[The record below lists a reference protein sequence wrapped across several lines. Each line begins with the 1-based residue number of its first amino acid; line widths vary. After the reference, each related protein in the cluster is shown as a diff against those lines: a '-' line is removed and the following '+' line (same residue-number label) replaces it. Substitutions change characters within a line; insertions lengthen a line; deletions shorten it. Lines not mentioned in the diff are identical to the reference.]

1 MPNLKED
8 ILKFSSNWE
17 TYLDKCQING
27 GNKSD
32 EETYKLFFYEIENKF
47 KELVDEKVYK
57 VKTSLGSGRVTAVP
71 WIGIFHKNIT
81 LSAKEGIYIVYLFS
95 RNLKTCYLSME
106 IGSGQFEEIYGKTSK
121 CSDRIE
127 EARNRFRDTFSH
139 YSPVDKETEINLKN
153 EDDKRFTEKFGK
165 LKSTPKFKINNYIA
179 GSFFRTKYSF
189 NKLFLDINFENDLRK
204 YLKTYESIIDDP
216 IGISYIEYLLDSV
229 HEKNDVKQKI
239 DLDYEIPKFIPRKH
253 TKEINNKKDE
263 KNTNS
268 ENRNKFNFSLP
279 SKKVGRAGEE
289 HVFEYEYN
297 KLVKAGRK
305 DLALKIVKQYEIL
318 NNFPGY
324 DIKSFDKD
332 GNEMYIEVKST
343 KSKSKSYFEISRN
356 EVLKSKKFQDQYF
369 IYHVVDVLKNP
380 RITNSLSNPLSKIDK
395 GEISMDPLIY
405 QIKF

>member
-1 MPNLKED
+1 MTNLKED
-8 ILKFSSNWE
+8 ILKFSSDWE

-32 EETYKLFFYEIENKF
+32 EETYKLFFYEIEKKF

-81 LSAKEGIYIVYLFS
+81 SSAKEGIYIVYLFS

-106 IGSGQFEEIYGKTSK
+106 IGSGQFEDIYGKTLK

-127 EARNRFRDTFSH
+127 EARNRFSDTFSH
-139 YSPVDKETEINLKN
+139 YSPIDKETGINLKN
-153 EDDKRFTEKFGK
+153 DDDKRFTEKFGK
-165 LKSTPKFKINNYIA
+165 LKSNPEFRINNYIA
-179 GSFFRTKYSF
+179 GAFFRTKYSL
-189 NKLFLDINFENDLRK
+189 NKLFLDSDFENDLKK

-216 IGISYIEYLLDSV
+216 IGVSYIEYLLDSV
-229 HEKNDVKQKI
+229 HEKNDVKKKI
-239 DLDYEIPKFIPRKH
+239 NLDYEIPKFKPKKNI
-253 TKEINNKKDE
+253 KEINNPTDK

-289 HVFEYEYN
+289 HVYEYEYN
-297 KLVKAGRK
+297 KLIKAGRK

-318 NNFPGY
+318 NDFPGY
-324 DIKSFDKD
+324 DIKSFDKN

-343 KSKSKSYFEISRN
+343 KSKSKNYFEISRN
-356 EVLKSKKFQDQYF
+356 EVRKSKKFQDQYF
-369 IYHVVDVLKNP
+369 IYHVVDVLKDP
-380 RITNSLSNPLSKIDK
+380 RITNSLSNPLSKIEK
-395 GEISMDPLIY
+395 GEITMDPLIY